1 MIVSTTNMADLSR
14 GCEPRIR
21 DLQRHLPVTQSLY
34 GVFSANYYIYLF
46 IYLFTPYLSYHRYL
60 QGLANMK
67 MFMSHSAKDDD
78 SYFGIGFRL
87 PYNELLLWAVLCN
100 FHKMALFMWER
111 GDENLAK
118 ALVAGKLFRSLAKEM
133 AKDELKGDVSEE
145 LEAHSR

>member
-34 GVFSANYYIYLF
+34 GVFSANYYIFIYLF
-46 IYLFTPYLSYHRYL
+46 IYLFTPYLSYL

-67 MFMSHSAKDDD
+67 MFMSRSAKDDD
-78 SYFGIGFRL
+78 SYCGIGFRL

-133 AKDELKGDVSEE
+133 AKDELKGDVSVE

>member
-1 MIVSTTNMADLSR
+1 
-14 GCEPRIR
+14 
-21 DLQRHLPVTQSLY
+21 
-34 GVFSANYYIYLF
+34 
-46 IYLFTPYLSYHRYL
+46 
-60 QGLANMK
+60 MK

-78 SYFGIGFRL
+78 SYFGSGFRL

-145 LEAHSR
+145 LEVHSR

>member
-1 MIVSTTNMADLSR
+1 MVANQEYAICKDTYQSPNRSTESFRPIT
-14 GCEPRIR
+14 
-21 DLQRHLPVTQSLY
+21 
-34 GVFSANYYIYLF
+34 IYLF

-67 MFMSHSAKDDD
+67 LFMSHSAKDDD

>member
-1 MIVSTTNMADLSR
+1 MWLRTKSTRFAKTLTSHPIALR
-14 GCEPRIR
+14 
-21 DLQRHLPVTQSLY
+21 SLI
-34 GVFSANYYIYLF
+34 GQLLF
-46 IYLFTPYLSYHRYL
+46 IYLFRPYLSYHRYL

-78 SYFGIGFRL
+78 SYFGSGFRL

-145 LEAHSR
+145 LEVHSR